1 MMHELICKIYG
12 SVGACPESVCF
23 GGGRKS
29 VIRAHMED
37 RAFQVSAR
45 ILSCPGGAW
54 EGGVGN
60 EKLP

>member
-1 MMHELICKIYG
+1 MMHEHICKIYG
-12 SVGACPESVCF
+12 SDGACPESVCF

-29 VIRAHMED
+29 VTRAHMED
-37 RAFQVSAR
+37 WAFQVSAR
-45 ILSCPGGAW
+45 ILSCLGGAW